1 MTIEQLKIK
10 AKELKELLIKDYNLV
25 DENNKEEITQL
36 TTLSKVLY
44 ERFKLRQELK
54 ELKEKVEELTVFKER
69 IENLEQNVVEILTK
83 VKEKEDQ
90 EITY

>member
-25 DENNKEEITQL
+25 DENNKEEIIQL

-44 ERFKLRQELK
+44 ERFKLRQEIK
-54 ELKEKVEELTVFKER
+54 ELKEKVRELTVFKEQ
-69 IENLEQNVVEILTK
+69 IEDLEKKTVEILTK
-83 VKEKEDQ
+83 VKKEEDE

>member
-54 ELKEKVEELTVFKER
+54 ELKEKVEELTVFKEQ